1 MSHEP
6 TMTAPLITVAICTRD
21 RARHL
26 RAALESV
33 MGQTLDGDEFELLV
47 VDNGSRDDTP
57 AVVRSFG
64 ARVRAL
70 HEPVAGLSRARNLA
84 LAQANAPLIAYL
96 DDDAVAEPGWLAALA
111 ERFAA
116 DPLVGAVGG
125 RTLPAFES
133 PPPRWL
139 HPDLLLCLSVVNW
152 GATACELRAPRFL
165 VGANMAFRT
174 AAARAAGGFR
184 TDLGRVG
191 ENLLSGEEQ
200 DLVERLEAAGYRTWY
215 EPEATVH
222 HHIPAGRLTRR
233 WLLARAR
240 GQGAADAVRGSPCSL
255 GGLRG
260 ALRTI
265 AAALVHPDPRQ
276 RFFARFRLA
285 LHARY
290 RQTRWALASGRC
302 GAVAGQ

>member
-1 MSHEP
+1 
-6 TMTAPLITVAICTRD
+6 MTLPSITVAICTRD

-26 RAALESV
+26 RAALGSV
-33 MGQTLDGDEFELLV
+33 MRQTMPADRFEVLV
-47 VDNGSRDDTP
+47 IDNGSRDETP

-64 ARVRAL
+64 ARVRGL
-70 HEPVAGLSRARNLA
+70 HEPIAGLSRARNHA
-84 LAQANAPLIAYL
+84 LGRAASPLIAYL
-96 DDDAVAEPGWLAALA
+96 DDDAVAEPGWLAALLA
-111 ERFAA
+111 RFES
-116 DPLVGAVGG
+116 DGAIGSVGG

-139 HPDLLLCLSVVNW
+139 HPDLLLCLSVVDW
-152 GATACELRAPRFL
+152 CAEPCELRAPRFL

-174 AAARAAGGFR
+174 APVRVAGGFR

-191 ENLLSGEEQ
+191 RNLLSGEEQ
-200 DLVERLEAAGYRTWY
+200 DLVDRLEAAGHRTWY
-215 EPEATVH
+215 EPAATVH
-222 HHIPAGRLTRR
+222 HHIPTERMTRR

-240 GQGAADAVRGSPCSL
+240 GQGATDAVRGSPGDL
-255 GGLRG
+255 GGARG
-260 ALRTI
+260 ALRTA

-290 RQTRWALASGRC
+290 RQTRRRLVSERNG
-302 GAVAGQ
+302 VVVPND

>member
-1 MSHEP
+1 MA
-6 TMTAPLITVAICTRD
+6 TLLATVAVCTRD

-26 RAALESV
+26 HAALGSLAR
-33 MGQTLDGDEFELLV
+33 QTLPADAFEILV

-57 AVVRSFG
+57 AVISAFG
-64 ARVRAL
+64 SRVRAL

-84 LAQANAPLIAYL
+84 LAHAATPLIAYL
-96 DDDAVAEPGWLAALA
+96 DDDAVAEPGWLAALVA
-111 ERFAA
+111 RFAA
-116 DPLVGAVGG
+116 DPAIAAVGG
-125 RTLPAFES
+125 RTLPAFET

-139 HPDLLLCLSVVNW
+139 HPDLLLCLSVVDW
-152 GATACELRAPRFL
+152 SESACELRAPRFL

-191 ENLLSGEEQ
+191 GNLLSGEEQ
-200 DLVERLEAAGYRTWY
+200 DLVERLEAAGHRTWY
-215 EPEATVH
+215 EPQATVH
-222 HHIPAGRLTRR
+222 HHIPAQRMTRR

-240 GQGAADAVRGSPCSL
+240 GQGAADAVRGNRGSL

-260 ALRTI
+260 ATRTL

-285 LHARY
+285 LHAKY
-290 RQTRWALASGRC
+290 LQTRASQPAAALGR
-302 GAVAGQ
+302 